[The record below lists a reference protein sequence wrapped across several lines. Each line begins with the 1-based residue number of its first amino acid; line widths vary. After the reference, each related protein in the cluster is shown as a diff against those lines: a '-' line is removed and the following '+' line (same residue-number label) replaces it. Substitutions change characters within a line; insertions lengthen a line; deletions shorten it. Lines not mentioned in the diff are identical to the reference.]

1 MLRLTDFYYWGVEC
15 CWLSVNK
22 VSDAASAKA
31 EATKLTILFVD
42 LDEGFV
48 RLLCSGKIVLVL
60 RRNKRTMESIWERE
74 ESHEWLQ
81 RMRRQERVDLA
92 ASGLERSR
100 CLSQDNGN
108 IFCFSFQNNENLR
121 LHKSEGLFFKSGA
134 TVVLKTLYSVLYVH
148 IYIWFN
154 AWCKAY

>member
-60 RRNKRTMESIWERE
+60 RRNKRTMESI
-74 ESHEWLQ
+74 
-81 RMRRQERVDLA
+81 
-92 ASGLERSR
+92 
-100 CLSQDNGN
+100 
-108 IFCFSFQNNENLR
+108 
-121 LHKSEGLFFKSGA
+121 
-134 TVVLKTLYSVLYVH
+134 
-148 IYIWFN
+148 
-154 AWCKAY
+154 